1 MEQALSWRGFHFN
14 QSGSDSLIN
23 EVDIL
28 MASETK
34 LEDILPTS
42 QFLMQGYSIPF
53 RTERTLNEGPILFNI
68 RVEVSL
74 AK

>member
-1 MEQALSWRGFHFN
+1 
-14 QSGSDSLIN
+14 
-23 EVDIL
+23 

-34 LEDILPTS
+34 LEDTLPTS
-42 QFLMQGYSIPF
+42 QFFVQGYSIPF
-53 RTERTLNEGPILFNI
+53 RTERTLNEGSILFNI